1 MRITNNQ
8 LPNKSTA
15 RIFLCGFMGTGKS
28 TIGKALAQKSGRPF
42 YDLDEVIEKRAGQ
55 SIPQIFET
63 KGEKKFRQLERDAL
77 ISLYRIKKGVV
88 ALGGGALQNQ
98 PIVDEIKSNGLFV
111 FIKTPMH
118 KILERVMR
126 NDKRPMLWNESGKM
140 KPKETLRKDLEEL
153 YQQADVI
160 IDTGKFPTVNE
171 ISNELQKRMMPDAK

>member
-1 MRITNNQ
+1 
-8 LPNKSTA
+8 
-15 RIFLCGFMGTGKS
+15 MGAGKS

-42 YDLDEVIEKRAGQ
+42 YDLDEVIEKQAGQ

-63 KGEKKFRQLERDAL
+63 KGEKKFRQLEQDAL

-118 KILERVMR
+118 KILKRVMK
-126 NDKRPMLWNESGKM
+126 NDLRPMLWNESGKM
-140 KPKETLRKDLEEL
+140 KPTEMLRKDLEELYQQRLPL

-160 IDTGKFPTVNE
+160 IDTGKFSTVNE